1 MIHRR
6 FLGFLV
12 VFLLVAPAWS
22 MMHAQAQG
30 GSINVFSNGAAE
42 FEMVVSGGHNNTVG
56 FELQR
61 NTTINSAS
69 FFIKPSNAGD
79 SPACLRWTPIK
90 TAPPNGRSTPRATE
104 TSASRPS
111 FHRVTAWKH
120 SASIPTKVR
129 LSPPDSPPFF
139 LPTGATISSS
149 GLDVDFSPTL
159 TGGFFQTGYIHAVDK
174 GDLNYDNNTDFA
186 MLANGHHQRKHRI
199 GPFDRRSGVQGRLVR
214 HRFGSHP

>member
-1 MIHRR
+1 
-6 FLGFLV
+6 
-12 VFLLVAPAWS
+12 
-22 MMHAQAQG
+22 
-30 GSINVFSNGAAE
+30 
-42 FEMVVSGGHNNTVG
+42 MVVSGGHNNTVQ

-69 FFIKPSNAGD
+69 FFIKPSMQVTP
-79 SPACLRWTPIK
+79 PACLRWTPIK
-90 TAPPNGRSTPRATE
+90 TAPRGRGRSNAHGLRKLRPAT
-104 TSASRPS
+104 S
-111 FHRVTAWKH
+111 FHRSSLYGSTRH
-120 SASIPTKVR
+120 QSQTQGTGCH
-129 LSPPDSPPFF
+129 PDSPPFF

-199 GPFDRRSGVQGRLVR
+199 GPFDRRSGGVQVTSYDLPLV
-214 HRFGSHP
+214 SP